1 EFKGEWLPASA
12 LEMTQSW
19 QDDQGNLLSI
29 NAINTVKQGSSLTR
43 TIQVKARGTQA
54 EYLPRVNISYPSSL
68 RVYPEQPKFDSAR
81 DGTVTMTVKQVIIP
95 TEAGRYTLPGYDLNW
110 WDSQNDEAKKTTL
123 PELTLDVEKNDTG
136 LITLP
141 ESPLSAPLVS
151 APSPESSGGVS
162 SLWRTLTFV

>member
-1 EFKGEWLPASA
+1 INTKAERMPITVKPIPSEFKGEWLPASA

-19 QDDQGNLLSI
+19 QDDQGNLLST

-68 RVYPEQPKFDSAR
+68 RVYPEQPKFDSGR

-123 PELTLDVEKNDTG
+123 PE
-136 LITLP
+136 
-141 ESPLSAPLVS
+141 
-151 APSPESSGGVS
+151 
-162 SLWRTLTFV
+162 